1 MCMYKNI
8 NIFKK
13 EFSGLKQLFCYIP
26 GFCGL
31 GIGQGLARWF
41 HCMWHCLH
49 HFSVRLVGA
58 DGWGCRGLPS
68 QEEHLAGVAGGLGLV
83 IVGQNAHSSMAQRSS
98 ALTGCFKRPERK
110 CKMPLNVLEV
120 HICWI
125 PLIEEANETN
135 PDLKRRS
142 RDRWPSLIDYIS
154 CIHLLFVPIIDH
166 TIQAIL

>member
-1 MCMYKNI
+1 M
-8 NIFKK
+8 
-13 EFSGLKQLFCYIP
+13 
-26 GFCGL
+26 
-31 GIGQGLARWF
+31 
-41 HCMWHCLH
+41 
-49 HFSVRLVGA
+49 
-58 DGWGCRGLPS
+58 GCRGLPS

-98 ALTGCFKRPERK
+98 ALTGCIKRPERK

-125 PLIEEANETN
+125 PLIKDANETN

-142 RDRWPSLIDYIS
+142 RDWWPSLIDIS
-154 CIHLLFVPIIDH
+154 CIHLIFVPIIDH